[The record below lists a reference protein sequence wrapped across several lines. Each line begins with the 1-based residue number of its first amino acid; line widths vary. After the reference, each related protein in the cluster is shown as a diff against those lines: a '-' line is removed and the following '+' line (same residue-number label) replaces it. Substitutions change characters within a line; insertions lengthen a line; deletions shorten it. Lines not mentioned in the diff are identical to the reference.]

1 MKALNGRSHLC
12 VTEAIAK
19 AVASPALARTA
30 LIATYIVALRGSNVM
45 LLIVLSHLLSLKEYG
60 ELSAAYVIVTA
71 GAQIVGAPLA
81 ALILRVQ
88 RSEGLEVSSRDAV
101 LWWLA
106 GAVPIVATGIYI
118 SHVMAF
124 ETLGYFNGP
133 MLLLAALWMC
143 AMGLELMSAALAI
156 AHGRVALLAISSIVQ
171 ATMAV
176 TVVSVAVLAVGPRG
190 LLAIPVCGAIAGAAV
205 VQRTVVWSSVVG
217 GLKSWTERVRSELNT
232 IIAPTAMAAAVV
244 TALSVALVAMAAGPS
259 AHQDIALFGIGMQI
273 VGISTFIPQVLA
285 NSALD
290 AGHRAAREGQSWRKV
305 LGRWTLLSAGVSLV
319 FGVIV
324 ALGARALS
332 LAYGDAYV
340 LSWPASLAC
349 GALVAFLGPV
359 NVLSHFFVMEGR
371 QWLTA
376 AGSFASTVL
385 AVTWF
390 ALQPERSAAMMLSA
404 LLISNAFRC
413 FVYAVYAYLRSGA
426 GLYPEENRSK
436 RSIKGQ
442 K

>member
-1 MKALNGRSHLC
+1 MKALNGRSRLC
-12 VTEAIAK
+12 VNKAIAK

-30 LIATYIVALRGSNVM
+30 LTATYIVALRGSNVV
-45 LLIVLSHLLSLKEYG
+45 LLIVLSHLLTVQAYG
-60 ELSAAYVIVTA
+60 ELSAAYVFATA
-71 GAQIVGAPLA
+71 GAQIVGSPLA

-88 RSEGLEVSSRDAV
+88 RSAGLNASSQDAFF
-101 LWWLA
+101 WWLA
-106 GAVPIVATGIYI
+106 LAVPIAVTGIYI
-118 SHVMAF
+118 SQGKAA
-124 ETLGYFNGP
+124 ETFGYINGP

-156 AHGRVALLAISSIVQ
+156 AHGRVALLAISSVVQ
-171 ATMAV
+171 ATLAV
-176 TVVSVAVLAVGPRG
+176 TVVSVAVLAVGPPA
-190 LLAIPVCGAIAGAAV
+190 LLVIPLCGVIAGAV
-205 VQRTVVWSSVVG
+205 VVGRTVIWSGAVD
-217 GLKSWTERVRSELNT
+217 GLKSWTKRIRSELHT
-232 IIAPTAMAAAVV
+232 IIAPTAMAAVVV

-259 AHQDIALFGIGMQI
+259 AHQEIALFGIGMQI

-305 LGRWTLLSAGVSLV
+305 LGRWTLMSAGVSGV

-324 ALGARALS
+324 ALGGRMLS

-371 QWLTA
+371 QWVTA

-390 ALQPERSAAMMLSA
+390 ALQPDQSAALMLSA
-404 LLISNAFRC
+404 LLISNVFRC
-413 FVYAVYAYLRSGA
+413 LVYASYAYLRSGA
-426 GLYPEENRSK
+426 GPYSDENHPK
-436 RSIKGQ
+436 RST
-442 K
+442 

>member
-1 MKALNGRSHLC
+1 MKALIGRSRLC
-12 VTEAIAK
+12 VTEAVAK
-19 AVASPALARTA
+19 AVASPALASTA
-30 LIATYIVALRGSNVM
+30 LIATYIVALRGSNVV
-45 LLIVLSHLLSLKEYG
+45 LLLVLSHFLSLKEYG
-60 ELSAAYVIVTA
+60 ELSAVYVIVTA

-88 RSEGLEVSSRDAV
+88 RSEGLEVCSRDAFF
-101 LWWLA
+101 WWLA
-106 GAVPIVATGIYI
+106 GAVPIVTTGIFI
-118 SHVMAF
+118 SQGVAA
-124 ETLGYFNGP
+124 EALGYFNGP
-133 MLLLAALWMC
+133 MLVLAALWMC

-171 ATMAV
+171 ATMVV
-176 TVVSVAVLAVGPRG
+176 TVASVAVLAVGPAG
-190 LLAIPVCGAIAGAAV
+190 LLAIPVCGAIAGAV
-205 VQRTVVWSSVVG
+205 VVWRTLIWSSVVE
-217 GLKSWTERVRSELNT
+217 GLKSWKKRIRSELRT
-232 IIAPTAMAAAVV
+232 IIAPTAITAVVV

-259 AHQDIALFGIGMQI
+259 AHQEIALFGIGMQI

-285 NSALD
+285 SSALD
-290 AGHRAAREGQSWRKV
+290 AGHRAAREGRSWRKV
-305 LGRWTLLSAGVSLV
+305 LSRWALLSAGVSGIL
-319 FGVIV
+319 GIIV
-324 ALGARALS
+324 ALGGRVVS

-390 ALQPERSAAMMLSA
+390 ALQPEQSAVLMLSA
-404 LLISNAFRC
+404 LLISNVFRC
-413 FVYAVYAYLRSGA
+413 IVFALYAYLRSGA
-426 GLYPEENRSK
+426 GRNPKENHP
-436 RSIKGQ
+436 
-442 K
+442 